1 MNPLSLLRIEIIKRP
16 IFNLLLLL
24 LALFGGNLWWA
35 VIVLTLLIRW
45 LLWKNSAAATN
56 MQAWMKDMQPK
67 MQEIQEKYK
76 DDPERMSKEM
86 MKLWKDGGS
95 NPLKWCLTMLI
106 QIPVFLWLFYNVKDI
121 AEGKIS
127 ATAYSFLEWLPVD
140 LSNLDTMFLWI
151 DLLTPGNIIL
161 TVLAWVLMYG
171 QMQVMT
177 ALRGKQATPNM
188 WALWSMGWA
197 LGWGKDA
204 PDMWKMMW
212 MMNYFMVIM
221 MAWFVWTMPSW
232 VGLYIVTTTLFW
244 VLQQLYQQ
252 WPLVK
257 VKLQLLTWAKKTT
270 TENWDPIPEIIEP

>member
-1 MNPLSLLRIEIIKRP
+1 M
-16 IFNLLLLL
+16 
-24 LALFGGNLWWA
+24 
-35 VIVLTLLIRW
+35 
-45 LLWKNSAAATN
+45 LWKNSAAATN
-56 MQAWMKDMQPK
+56 MQAWMKDLQPK

-86 MKLWKDGGS
+86 MNLWKGWGN
-95 NPLKWCLTMLI
+95 NPLKGCVTMLI

-127 ATAYSFLEWLPVD
+127 STAYSFLENLPVD
-140 LSNLDTMFLWI
+140 LSNLDTMFLGI
-151 DLLTPGNIIL
+151 DLLTPWNIIL

-171 QMQVMT
+171 QMQIMT

-188 WALWSMGWA
+188 WALSGA
-197 LGWGKDA
+197 LWGGKDA

-244 VLQQLYQQ
+244 VLQQVYQQ
-252 WPLVK
+252 RPLVK
-257 VKLQLLTWAKKTT
+257 VKLQLLAWWWKKTT
-270 TENWDPIPEIIEP
+270 SDGEPIPEIIEP